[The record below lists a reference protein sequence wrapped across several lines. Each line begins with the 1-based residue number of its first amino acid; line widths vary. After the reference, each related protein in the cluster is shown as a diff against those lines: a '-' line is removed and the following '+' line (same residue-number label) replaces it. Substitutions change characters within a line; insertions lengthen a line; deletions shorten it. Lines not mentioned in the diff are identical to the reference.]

1 MSVCTSEQNNA
12 LASTNSFT
20 GWKTPKITDLNTA
33 SLTDTQLTTLEGG
46 IFGMVSCLRE
56 KIAGVRTSP
65 TNVSTL
71 QEQIVALQKELQE
84 KQAQYD
90 VAKERAL
97 SISHIEE
104 KTSNYEGW
112 FPLNRPMRS
121 TSLFLLTGFSI
132 FFTLFFFG
140 LVMNLLGFQIRL
152 SWMVPQIPG
161 IPSTQVPSQSKGYL
175 QMLMGWLN
183 PLTLAALTALIVTSG
198 FLISMATK

>member
-1 MSVCTSEQNNA
+1 MSCSTEQNTAIASTNGFTNWKNPILTDLNSSSLTSEQ
-12 LASTNSFT
+12 
-20 GWKTPKITDLNTA
+20 
-33 SLTDTQLTTLEGG
+33 LTQAESK

-56 KIAGVRTSP
+56 KIASVKSSP

-71 QEQIVALQKELQE
+71 QEQVVALQKELEE
-84 KQAQYD
+84 KDDQYN

-97 SISHIEE
+97 SISKIEE
-104 KTSNYEGW
+104 KTSDYEGW

-121 TSLFLLTGFSI
+121 TSLFLLIGFSI

-140 LVMNLLGFQIRL
+140 LVMSLLGFQIRL

-161 IPSTQVPSQSKGYL
+161 IPSTPLPSQSKGYL
-175 QMLMGWLN
+175 GMLLGWIN
-183 PLTLAALTALIVTSG
+183 PLTLAALTALIITSG

>member
-1 MSVCTSEQNNA
+1 MSCSAEQNTA
-12 LASTNSFT
+12 IASTNGFSN
-20 GWKTPKITDLNTA
+20 WKTPILTDLNSG
-33 SLTDTQLTTLEGG
+33 SLTSDQLTQAESK

-56 KIAGVRTSP
+56 KIAAVKSSP

-71 QEQIVALQKELQE
+71 QEQVVALQKDLKE
-84 KQAQYD
+84 KEDQYN

-97 SISHIEE
+97 SISKIEE
-104 KTSNYEGW
+104 KTSDYEGW

-121 TSLFLLTGFSI
+121 TSLFLLIGFSI

-140 LVMNLLGFQIRL
+140 LVMSLLGFQIRL

-161 IPSTQVPSQSKGYL
+161 IPSTQVPIQSKGYL
-175 QMLMGWLN
+175 GMLLGWIN
-183 PLTLAALTALIVTSG
+183 PLTLAALTALIITSG